1 MQHEGTRAADFML
14 EAKAR
19 VDNSS
24 GLYARGK
31 PVWMSV
37 DPETIGLYV
46 RMKGGNKGQSMW
58 EEILQL
64 NIPYNLGPRFAR
76 VTSHKLILEIVYDG
90 DREFGS
96 FRIDAHN
103 APTFWAEISTE
114 DFSSVQ
120 KGSPDA

>member
-46 RMKGGNKGQSMW
+46 RMKGGTKDNQCGK
-58 EEILQL
+58 
-64 NIPYNLGPRFAR
+64 RF
-76 VTSHKLILEIVYDG
+76 
-90 DREFGS
+90 
-96 FRIDAHN
+96 
-103 APTFWAEISTE
+103 
-114 DFSSVQ
+114 FSSTF
-120 KGSPDA
+120 PTT